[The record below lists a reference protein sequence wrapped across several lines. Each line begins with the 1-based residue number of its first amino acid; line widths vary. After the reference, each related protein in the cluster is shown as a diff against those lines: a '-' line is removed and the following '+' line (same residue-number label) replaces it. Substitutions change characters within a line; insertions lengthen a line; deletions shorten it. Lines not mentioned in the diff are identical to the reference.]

1 MSWDLLWEIT
11 GVDAVFGITQ
21 IRFVGYKP
29 VVVRPLLALCCV
41 IGVHG
46 FLSEEDEE
54 KTKNST
60 KKHSGHGL
68 SHKLVTVKKRL
79 SRMLSPAEKARRPSV
94 QESETCHLFRRK
106 LFGERLVSL
115 GLWLGAKDVLLHGHL
130 QLRLLEWL

>member
-1 MSWDLLWEIT
+1 M
-11 GVDAVFGITQ
+11 DAVFGITQ

-29 VVVRPLLALCCV
+29 VVVRTLLAFCCV
-41 IGVHG
+41 MGVHG
-46 FLSEEDEE
+46 FLSEKDEE

-94 QESETCHLFRRK
+94 QKSELEQLF
-106 LFGERLVSL
+106 
-115 GLWLGAKDVLLHGHL
+115 
-130 QLRLLEWL
+130 

>member
-1 MSWDLLWEIT
+1 M
-11 GVDAVFGITQ
+11 DAVFGITQ
-21 IRFVGYKP
+21 ERLVGHKS
-29 VVVRPLLALCCV
+29 VVVSHSFACCRFM
-41 IGVHG
+41 GVHG
-46 FLSEEDEE
+46 LLPHNDEE
-54 KTKNST
+54 KTKTSA
-60 KKHSGHGL
+60 KKDGGYGL
-68 SHKLVTVKKRL
+68 SHELVTVKKRL

>member
-1 MSWDLLWEIT
+1 M
-11 GVDAVFGITQ
+11 DAVFGITQ
-21 IRFVGYKP
+21 ERLVGHKS
-29 VVVRPLLALCCV
+29 VVVSHSFACCRFM
-41 IGVHG
+41 GVHG
-46 FLSEEDEE
+46 FLPHNDEE
-54 KTKNST
+54 KTKTSA
-60 KKHSGHGL
+60 KKDGGYGL
-68 SHKLVTVKKRL
+68 SHELVTVKKRL